1 METKMNN
8 GLGNLDNLFQSA
20 QADGLTNDTMDLV
33 TTNLTGQTMTNIG
46 IPLDQLASNE
56 VTLAMNIIDMS
67 GSMSSFSA
75 ELIRAYNDDYLA
87 AMAGSTAAEDILVS
101 TILFNQDVSL
111 FHGYLNLLDAPPLV
125 RHVYNPAG
133 STALYDAVGLGLT
146 NMVVYAQHLRQMGV
160 MVRCLAIVY
169 SDGAD
174 NASKQPAM
182 NVRRAS
188 QELMRQEIYT
198 LAYVGFRSGGINQTE
213 LEQLAD
219 DIGFPETLIAGLDQS
234 ELRRI
239 FQMASTSTVRASQQQ
254 GQVAGVFI

>member
-1 METKMNN
+1 MNN

-20 QADGLTNDTMDLV
+20 QSDGLTQDTMDLV

-67 GSMSSFSA
+67 GSMSPYSA
-75 ELIRAYNDDYLA
+75 DLIRAYNDDYLA
-87 AMAGSTAAEDILVS
+87 AMAGSTAAEDILIS
-101 TILFNQDVSL
+101 TILFHDTVTL
-111 FHGYLNLLDAPPLV
+111 FHGYVNLLDAPPLV
-125 RHVYNPAG
+125 KKVYTPRG
-133 STALYDAVGLGLT
+133 STALYDAVALGLT

-169 SDGAD
+169 SDGGD
-174 NASKQPAM
+174 NASNQPAIA
-182 NVRRAS
+182 VRKAS
-188 QELMRQEIYT
+188 RELMQQEIYT
-198 LAYVGFRSGGINQTE
+198 LAYVGFSANGLTQTQ

-219 DIGFPETLIAGLDQS
+219 DIGFPETLIAGLNHS

-239 FQMASTSTVRASQQQ
+239 FNMASASTIRASQQQ
-254 GQVAGVFI
+254 GQVVGVFA

>member
-1 METKMNN
+1 MNN

-20 QADGLTNDTMDLV
+20 QADGLTHDTMDLV
-33 TTNLTGQTMTNIG
+33 TTNLSGQTMTNIG

-67 GSMSSFSA
+67 GSMSSYA
-75 ELIRAYNDDYLA
+75 ADLIRAYNDDYLA
-87 AMAGSTAAEDILVS
+87 AMAGSTAVEDILVS
-101 TILFNQDVSL
+101 TILFNNNVTL
-111 FHGYLNLLDAPPLV
+111 LHGYVNLLDAPPLV
-125 RHVYNPAG
+125 RKDYTSSG
-133 STALYDAVGLGLT
+133 STALYDAAALGLT

-160 MVRCLAIVY
+160 MVRCIAIVY

-174 NASKQPAM
+174 NASKQPAI

-188 QELMRQEIYT
+188 KELMRQEIYT
-198 LAYVGFRSGGINQTE
+198 LAYVGFSNGGITQIA

-219 DIGFPETLIAGLDQS
+219 DIGFPETLIAGLDHS

-239 FQMASTSTVRASQQQ
+239 FNMASTSTIRASQQK

>member
-1 METKMNN
+1 MNN
-8 GLGNLDNLFQSA
+8 GLGNLDNIFQSA
-20 QADGLTNDTMDLV
+20 EADGLTHDTMDLV

-75 ELIRAYNDDYLA
+75 DLIRAYNDDYLA

-101 TILFNQDVSL
+101 TVLFNQDVTL
-111 FHGYLNLLDAPPLV
+111 FHGYVNLLDAPPLI
-125 RHVYNPAG
+125 RKNYSPSG
-133 STALYDAVGLGLT
+133 STALYDAVALGLT

-160 MVRCLAIVY
+160 MVRCIAIVY
-169 SDGAD
+169 SDGGD
-174 NASKQPAM
+174 NASKQPAVS
-182 NVRRAS
+182 VRRAS
-188 QELMRQEIYT
+188 NELLTHEIYT
-198 LAYVGFRSGGINQTE
+198 LAYVGFSSGGINQQH

-219 DIGFPETLIAGLDQS
+219 DIGFPETLIAGLNHS

-239 FQMASTSTVRASQQQ
+239 FNMASTSTIRASQQQ
-254 GQVAGVFI
+254 GQVLGVFA

>member
-1 METKMNN
+1 MNN

-56 VTLAMNIIDMS
+56 VALAMNIIDMS

>member
-1 METKMNN
+1 MENHMNN

-20 QADGLTNDTMDLV
+20 QADGLTQDTMDLV

-75 ELIRAYNDDYLA
+75 DLIRAYNDDYLA

-101 TILFNQDVSL
+101 AVLFNQDVTL
-111 FHGYLNLLDAPPLV
+111 FHGYVNLLDAPPLI
-125 RHVYNPAG
+125 RKEYNPSG
-133 STALYDAVGLGLT
+133 STALYDAVALGLT

-160 MVRCLAIVY
+160 MVRCIAIVY
-169 SDGAD
+169 SDGGD
-174 NASKQPAM
+174 NASKQPALS
-182 NVRRAS
+182 VRRAS

-198 LAYVGFRSGGINQTE
+198 LAYVGFSSGGIAQSQ

-219 DIGFPETLIAGLDQS
+219 DIGFPETLIAGLNHS

-239 FQMASTSTVRASQQQ
+239 FNMASTSTVRASQQQ
-254 GQVAGVFI
+254 GQVVGVFV

>member
-1 METKMNN
+1 
-8 GLGNLDNLFQSA
+8 
-20 QADGLTNDTMDLV
+20 MDLV
-33 TTNLTGQTMTNIG
+33 TTNLSGQTMTNIG

-67 GSMSSFSA
+67 GSMSSYA
-75 ELIRAYNDDYLA
+75 ADLIRAYNDDYLA

-101 TILFNQDVSL
+101 TILFNNNVTL
-111 FHGYLNLLDAPPLV
+111 FHGYVNLLDAPALV
-125 RHVYNPAG
+125 RKDYTSSG
-133 STALYDAVGLGLT
+133 STALYDAAALGLT

-160 MVRCLAIVY
+160 MVRCIAIVY

-174 NASKQPAM
+174 NASKQPAI

-188 QELMRQEIYT
+188 KELMRQEIYT
-198 LAYVGFRSGGINQTE
+198 LAYVGFSNGGITQIA

-219 DIGFPETLIAGLDQS
+219 DIGFPETLIAGLDHS

-239 FQMASTSTVRASQQQ
+239 FNMASTSTVRASQQK